1 MANGTTILADQEIAS
16 DRTGPERHVVLSSA
30 ELPEFVSGRRAWVK
44 YRELG
49 VTEAS
54 LGGMRAQ
61 VIHAGV
67 SNENTGWHLHRCDMQ
82 FLYVISGA
90 ITIAFNPERI
100 VRLEA
105 GDAVMIPGGTPHM
118 EMGGP
123 EGVEVL
129 EVSIPADMPTENV
142 PCPFGEVDIDL
153 SKARRPSGH
162 YTEKAPATAAAM

>member
-1 MANGTTILADQEIAS
+1 MANGISILDDDELAC
-16 DRTGPERHVVLSSA
+16 DRSGAERHVVLSSG

-49 VTEAS
+49 VTQATQ
-54 LGGMRAQ
+54 GAMRAQ

-82 FLYVISGA
+82 FLYVVAGA
-90 ITIAFNPERI
+90 ITIAFSPERI

-105 GDAVMIPGGTPHM
+105 GDSTMIPGGIAHM

-129 EVSIPADMPTENV
+129 EVSVPAEMATENV
-142 PCPFGEVDIDL
+142 ANPFGDVVIDF
-153 SKARRPSGH
+153 SAATRPSGH
-162 YTEKAPATAAAM
+162 FAKVAPRPAHAA